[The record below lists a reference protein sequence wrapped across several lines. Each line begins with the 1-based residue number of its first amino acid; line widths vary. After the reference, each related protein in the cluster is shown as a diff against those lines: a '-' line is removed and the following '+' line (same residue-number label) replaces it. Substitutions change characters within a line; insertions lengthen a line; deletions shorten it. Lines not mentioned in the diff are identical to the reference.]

1 MAAAKRQRAYT
12 VEEKLR
18 VVERLNNGET
28 QANTS
33 RELGIAA
40 STLRGWAKNEAKLQE
55 FVQSVDIEA
64 GLERKRMRLSA
75 KPDIEK
81 ALHTW
86 ATQER
91 AKGTPLNGPILQAQA
106 SKFGTLMGDETF
118 QASKGYVSRFKNR
131 HSMSQV
137 TISGESRSADDAAA
151 NAFPAK
157 LKDLIERENYVE
169 EQIYNCDET
178 ALFAKLLPEKT
189 LAFKYET
196 QKTSG
201 FKKLKDRV
209 TLLFCTNRTGTHKL
223 TPLLIGRF
231 NNPRCFKHLNK
242 EKLPV
247 LYASSKNAW
256 MNRTIFEDWFH
267 KSFVP
272 AIRKH
277 LRKKNLETKALLL
290 LDNCPAHPPSEFLVS
305 RDGKIRVHYLP
316 INTTSKIQPLDQGI
330 IKNFKT
336 NYRTDLVSKMISCES
351 ENVYDFLKAL
361 NIKEII
367 YLVTSAWENVKEK
380 SIANCWTKGLG
391 SAFSVDA
398 SNSED
403 VTDIYSE
410 PEFDG
415 FSDEDILVPTQKQTK
430 DDKATIIFQML
441 KDFKVETSLETI
453 TGWLDLEEE
462 CSTVEFLTEE
472 EIAGCVGGSVA
483 EDSENLGEI
492 TADDDDDD
500 DDDDVDSVEYVDLS
514 HAAVLKG
521 AQALALYME
530 KHEADYVKLLQ
541 LRGMIDF
548 VRSTRAKC
556 QKQNKIT
563 SYMRRTSPPSPT
575 STDEPNFI

>member
-1 MAAAKRQRAYT
+1 MAAAKRQRPYT

-28 QANTS
+28 QANIS

-131 HSMSQV
+131 HGMSQV

-209 TLLFCTNRTGTHKL
+209 TFCFART
-223 TPLLIGRF
+223 
-231 NNPRCFKHLNK
+231 
-242 EKLPV
+242 E
-247 LYASSKNAW
+247 
-256 MNRTIFEDWFH
+256 
-267 KSFVP
+267 
-272 AIRKH
+272 
-277 LRKKNLETKALLL
+277 
-290 LDNCPAHPPSEFLVS
+290 
-305 RDGKIRVHYLP
+305 
-316 INTTSKIQPLDQGI
+316 Q
-330 IKNFKT
+330 
-336 NYRTDLVSKMISCES
+336 
-351 ENVYDFLKAL
+351 
-361 NIKEII
+361 
-367 YLVTSAWENVKEK
+367 
-380 SIANCWTKGLG
+380 
-391 SAFSVDA
+391 
-398 SNSED
+398 
-403 VTDIYSE
+403 E
-410 PEFDG
+410 P
-415 FSDEDILVPTQKQTK
+415 
-430 DDKATIIFQML
+430 
-441 KDFKVETSLETI
+441 TSLHHFLSGVSI
-453 TGWLDLEEE
+453 TLD
-462 CSTVEFLTEE
+462 
-472 EIAGCVGGSVA
+472 
-483 EDSENLGEI
+483 
-492 TADDDDDD
+492 
-500 DDDDVDSVEYVDLS
+500 
-514 HAAVLKG
+514 VL
-521 AQALALYME
+521 
-530 KHEADYVKLLQ
+530 DT
-541 LRGMIDF
+541 
-548 VRSTRAKC
+548 STRKNCLFSMQAVK
-556 QKQNKIT
+556 
-563 SYMRRTSPPSPT
+563 MLG
-575 STDEPNFI
+575 